1 MSLQKIMREL
11 SRFRDERD
19 WRKFHTPK
27 NLAISISIEAGEL
40 LEIFQWVDDRES
52 FRVLEKNKDR
62 IADEIA
68 DIMIYCLYLSEISK
82 LNPEKI
88 IMDKIERNRHRF
100 PRIMDGD
107 LQETRGL
114 H

>member
-1 MSLQKIMREL
+1 MREL
-11 SRFRDERD
+11 SRFRDERN

-40 LEIFQWVDDRES
+40 LEIFQWIDDRES
-52 FRVLEKNKDR
+52 FRVIDENKDR

-68 DIMIYCLYLSEISK
+68 DIMIYCLYLSDI
-82 LNPEKI
+82 LGLHPEKI
-88 IMDKIERNRHRF
+88 ILDKIEKNKNRFPTYMMDGKRNRY
-100 PRIMDGD
+100 
-107 LQETRGL
+107 ETESD